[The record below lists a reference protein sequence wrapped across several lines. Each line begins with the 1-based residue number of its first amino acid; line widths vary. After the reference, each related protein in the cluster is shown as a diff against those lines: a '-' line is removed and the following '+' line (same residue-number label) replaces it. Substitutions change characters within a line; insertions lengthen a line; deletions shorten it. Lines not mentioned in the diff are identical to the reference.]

1 MTHGNMETSST
12 LAFCL
17 KVSMLL
23 VGLVAFF
30 FILYIGKPILAPL
43 IFATILAIVLN
54 PLVGYLTHKGV
65 NRVVAIAMAVLLAV
79 AVIAGLVYFLS
90 SQLAHFSE
98 SFPVVKTK
106 FKVLIDETVRWASQ
120 YFNVREQVIRAW
132 LINARTKSLEGAG
145 QLLGSTLS
153 TLGDVFAVVFLLPV
167 YIFLVLFYKPLLLEF
182 IARLFPRE
190 RHAAVGEVLVQTRSM
205 IQHYLIGLLFEALI
219 VAILDSVGL
228 LIIGIDYAILLGVIA
243 ALLNMIPYIGGLV
256 AISLPLLMAFATRT
270 PMTALLVLVVYLA
283 VQFIDNNYIVPKV
296 VASRVKL
303 NALVSIVAVL
313 FGGALWGVA
322 GMFLAIPMTAILKV
336 VCDRLEPLHPLG
348 YLLGDD
354 QPHIGSMLLS
364 LHLPRLRSR
373 K

>member
-1 MTHGNMETSST
+1 MTLNTSST
-12 LAFCL
+12 VAFCL
-17 KVSMLL
+17 KVAMLL

-43 IFATILAIVLN
+43 IFAAILAIVLN
-54 PLVGYLTHKGV
+54 PLVGYLTRKGV
-65 NRVVAIAMAVLLAV
+65 NRVVAIALALLLAI
-79 AVIAGLVYFLS
+79 AVIAGVVYFLS
-90 SQLAHFSE
+90 SQVAHFSE
-98 SFPVVKTK
+98 SFPMVKEK
-106 FKVLIDETVRWASQ
+106 FKSLIDESVRWTSQ
-120 YFNVREQVIRAW
+120 YFNVRESVIRTW
-132 LINARTKSLEGAG
+132 LTNAKAKGLEGAG

-153 TLGDVFAVVFLLPV
+153 TLGDVFAVVFLMPV
-167 YIFLVLFYKPLLLEF
+167 YIFMILFYKPLLLEF
-182 IARLFPRE
+182 IAQLFPRE
-190 RHAAVGEVLVQTRSM
+190 RHAAVGEVLVQTRTM
-205 IQHYLIGLLFEALI
+205 IQHYLVGLLFEALI
-219 VAILDSVGL
+219 VAVLDSVGL

-270 PMTALLVLVVYLA
+270 PMTALLVLVVYLL

-303 NALVSIVAVL
+303 NALVSVVMVL

-322 GMFLAIPMTAILKV
+322 GMFLAIPMTAIVKV
-336 VCDRLEPLHPLG
+336 VCDRLEPLRPLG

-354 QPHIGSMLLS
+354 QPHIGSTLLS
-364 LHLPRLRSR
+364 FHLPGRRPR